1 MEEMPANVQQQI
13 AQFQM
18 MQQQA
23 QAISSQKVQMEIQLK
38 EIDHSIEELKKLKK
52 DAEVYESIGA
62 ILIKKSKTKITT
74 ELKERKETLEIRVK
88 TLAKQEQDI
97 QAKLMEM
104 QSEIQNMLKSAGS
117 QAG

>member
-1 MEEMPANVQQQI
+1 MEDMPANVQQQI

-23 QAISSQKVQMEIQLK
+23 QAISQQKVQMELQLR
-38 EIDHSIEELKKLKK
+38 EMSHSIEELKKLKK

-62 ILIKKSKTKITT
+62 ILIKKSKTKIAS
-74 ELKERKETLEIRVK
+74 ELKDRKETLELRIK
-88 TLAKQEQDI
+88 TLAKQEKDI

-104 QSEIQNMLKSAGS
+104 QTEIQNSLKSGGP

>member
-1 MEEMPANVQQQI
+1 MEEMPANVQQRI

-23 QAISSQKVQMEIQLK
+23 QAISSQKVQMEIQLR
-38 EIDHSIEELKKLKK
+38 EMNHSIEELKKLKK
-52 DAEVYESIGA
+52 DAEAYESIGT
-62 ILIKKSKTKITT
+62 ILIKKSKTKITS
-74 ELKERKETLEIRVK
+74 ELKDRKETLELRIK
-88 TLAKQEQDI
+88 TLTKQEKDI

-104 QSEIQNMLKSAGS
+104 QNDIQNSLKSGGP